1 MFFLYVDL
9 YKWSLQPVL
18 RAATCLEM
26 KQFPVFFLSGI
37 HAGTDISRLVPWE
50 FPHHVKSSPP
60 KNSEKP
66 GQSAEK
72 RLTQTLQTP
81 QSLQAASNFAS
92 YAHNLSTLTTAPS
105 GPEKK
110 TKPLFLSGFFSWQAA
125 ACSRCVRST
134 GFCFQ
139 VTCCCSVSLKS
150 GIYLI

>member
-1 MFFLYVDL
+1 M
-9 YKWSLQPVL
+9 

-72 RLTQTLQTP
+72 RLTQTLCRRLRVFKRP
-81 QSLQAASNFAS
+81 VILQAMRTIS
-92 YAHNLSTLTTAPS
+92 
-105 GPEKK
+105 
-110 TKPLFLSGFFSWQAA
+110 Q
-125 ACSRCVRST
+125 R
-134 GFCFQ
+134 
-139 VTCCCSVSLKS
+139 
-150 GIYLI
+150 